1 MFEWLWTLIKI
12 PTAALV
18 RGDIVYIKGGDK
30 VPVMTEMIKT
40 SRLIKYKLFFKLQAD
55 VCLIHSA
62 GLKVMLL
69 TIFCNLFH

>member
-40 SRLIKYKLFFKLQAD
+40 SRLIIMCATNRPMFVLFILRD
-55 VCLIHSA
+55 
-62 GLKVMLL
+62 
-69 TIFCNLFH
+69 